1 MDVKVWT
8 ETGLGENVAYTDPLG
23 SLFFSKELEL
33 FNTFQN
39 NGLNALRTQTL
50 LVVSPLL
57 NIFLIFF
64 NIDRPSSSSLVFQ
77 NISIGL

>member
-39 NGLNALRTQTL
+39 NCFNAWLAQTL
-50 LVVSPLL
+50 VVFSQFCD
-57 NIFLIFF
+57 IFHIFF
-64 NIDRPSSSSLVFQ
+64 
-77 NISIGL
+77 SI